1 MKIELAGHYGYGRM
15 LKTAAPSVMMML
27 FMSVYGV
34 VDGFFVSN
42 YTSTTSF
49 AALNMVWPAIM
60 IAGAIGI
67 MFGTGGSAL
76 VAMVIGQNDR
86 DRANRIFS
94 MLTRTMLTVGT
105 ILAIILFI
113 LIRPISRWMGA
124 ADGQMLDDC
133 TAYGRILLCV
143 LPLFMTQMEF
153 QSFFMTAERPQL
165 GTWSTVTSGI
175 ANMLLDFLFIVV
187 FKWGLVGAAVATAM
201 SQAIGGL
208 IPLVYFGF
216 IGSGR
221 WNTTSLKCVSSD
233 RNWRNILQACSNGL
247 SEFVNNISY
256 NILIVCYNLQLMKL
270 IGEDGVAVYGII
282 QYLAF
287 MFASAFIG
295 FNMATLPVVSFNY
308 GARNHDELKNLLRR
322 SIVILLTAGCILT
335 LLSELFAVPL
345 SKVFVGYDANLCRLA
360 AHAIRLSMIS
370 FMIWGFNNFISAWFT
385 ALNNGIVS
393 AIASFTRTFV
403 FEMGCVFVLPLLLGL
418 DGIWLSVDVADCMAL
433 IMSVFLLKKFKKRY
447 KY

>member
-345 SKVFVGYDANLCRLA
+345 SKVFVGYDANLSRLA

>member
-124 ADGQMLDDC
+124 ADGQMLDDF

>member
-1 MKIELAGHYGYGRM
+1 MKIELSGHYSYGRL

-27 FMSVYGV
+27 FMSIYGV
-34 VDGFFVSN
+34 VDGFFVAN

-94 MLTRTMLTVGT
+94 MLTRTMLTVGF
-105 ILAIILFI
+105 ILAAVLFI
-113 LIRPISRWMGA
+113 LIRPISRCMGA
-124 ADGQMLDDC
+124 TDGQMLDDC
-133 TAYGRILLCV
+133 TTYGRILLCV

-165 GTWSTVTSGI
+165 GAWATVISGV
-175 ANMLLDFLFIVV
+175 ANMVLDFLFIVV
-187 FKWGLVGAAVATAM
+187 FKWGLAGAAAATAI
-201 SQAIGGL
+201 SQATGGI

-221 WNTTSLKCVSSD
+221 WNTTGLKCVRSGRD
-233 RNWRNILQACSNGL
+233 WKNILQACSNGL

-287 MFASAFIG
+287 FFAALFIG
-295 FNMATLPVVSFNY
+295 YNMAVSPIVSFNY
-308 GARNHDELKNLLRR
+308 GAQNHDELKSLLRK
-322 SIVILLTAGCILT
+322 SIAIIVVSGCIMT

-345 SKVFVGYDANLCRLA
+345 SKVFVGHDADLCSLS

-385 ALNNGIVS
+385 SLNNGIVS
-393 AIASFTRTFV
+393 AIASFTRTFL
-403 FEMGCVFVLPLLLGL
+403 FEMGCVFVLPVLLEL
-418 DGIWLSVDVADCMAL
+418 DGVWISVDVADCMAL
-433 IMSVFLLKKFKKRY
+433 IMSIFLLKKFRKRY
-447 KY
+447 RY